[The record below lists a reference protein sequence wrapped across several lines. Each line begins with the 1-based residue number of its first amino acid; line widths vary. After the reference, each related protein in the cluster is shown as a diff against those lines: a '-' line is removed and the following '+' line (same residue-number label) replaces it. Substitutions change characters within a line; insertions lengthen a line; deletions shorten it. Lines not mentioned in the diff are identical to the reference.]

1 MFYDMINRDL
11 SDQGYHG
18 SLPSELGNLSNLQ
31 YIYLS
36 NNAFTGSIP
45 SEFGNLLKLEILSL
59 RDNLLSGFI
68 PPELGRDI
76 RNNGF
81 SGSIPQE
88 ILNNNISKFFHD
100 NYNDKNKQVVEKE
113 EKNDLNKDAKSDNGT
128 NPFLIIAIVFG
139 IISII
144 LTILIFLVLRK
155 NRDLKKK
162 NNERNSFSTLNKV
175 HINSTSIS
183 GNGESSTNLP
193 DIPLNSVN
201 ESNYIKSLNHTN
213 NNNTII
219 GGEEDLLPSYEDILN
234 ENGEHNTG
242 NMHDS
247 TSNFIKE

>member
-1 MFYDMINRDL
+1 MVCMVVQFLLNLENLTRLVYLDL

-68 PPELGRDI
+68 PPELGRLNLEYLDI

-162 NNERNSFSTLNKV
+162 NNERIAF
-175 HINSTSIS
+175 
-183 GNGESSTNLP
+183 
-193 DIPLNSVN
+193 
-201 ESNYIKSLNHTN
+201 
-213 NNNTII
+213 
-219 GGEEDLLPSYEDILN
+219 LL
-234 ENGEHNTG
+234 
-242 NMHDS
+242 
-247 TSNFIKE
+247 